1 MKERIILHCDA
12 NSFYASVECA
22 LHPEYK
28 GKPLAVSGNP
38 EKRTGII
45 LAKNDIAKPYGIK
58 TGEAIWEAKEKCP
71 DLICIFPH
79 HDIYEEYSKKL
90 HEIYATY
97 THLIEPFGIDECWLD
112 VTETAHLFGGALNL
126 AEDIRKRVKNELNIT
141 VSIGVSFSKLFA
153 KLGSDIK
160 KPDAI
165 TCLPRDNFKA
175 LTYLLPVSSIV
186 GIGRRMK
193 VHLEKMNVTTIG
205 DLAHI
210 PTEILEHKFG
220 VVGRDLS
227 LKVRGVDY
235 DPVKSMYDEEAPKS
249 VGNGTTTI
257 VDIFTPEE
265 VQDTVFYL
273 AEEVG
278 RRLREKK
285 LLSSTISVTIKTCEF
300 NYEHHSN
307 KTAPTNSTKEI
318 AENALALIRTFWN
331 YSEKIRAIRI
341 CCSSLSS
348 VEIKQLSMFEPVNY
362 KKSSLSLALDILRA
376 KYGESIIKTGS
387 LKAVNFLR

>member
-1 MKERIILHCDA
+1 MMDRTILHCDC
-12 NSFYASVECA
+12 NGFYASVECYF
-22 LHPEYK
+22 HPELK
-28 GKPLAVSGNP
+28 KVPMAVCGDP
-38 EKRTGII
+38 ESRHGII
-45 LAKNDIAKPYGIK
+45 LAKNELAKGYGVI
-58 TGEAIWEAKEKCP
+58 TAETVWQAKRKCP
-71 DLICIFPH
+71 SLVLVPPRRKDYVAFSRRINAIYQEYTDLV
-79 HDIYEEYSKKL
+79 
-90 HEIYATY
+90 
-97 THLIEPFGIDECWLD
+97 EPFGIDECWLD

-126 AEDIRKRVKNELNIT
+126 AEDIRKRVKTELGIT

-165 TCLPRDNFKA
+165 TCLPKDNFKE

-186 GIGRRMK
+186 GIGRKMK
-193 VHLEKMNVTTIG
+193 VHLEKMNILTIG

-220 VVGRDLS
+220 VVGRELS
-227 LKVRGVDY
+227 LKVRGIDY
-235 DPVKSMYDEEAPKS
+235 DLVKSMYDEEAPKS

-265 VQDTVFYL
+265 VRNTIFYL

-285 LLSSTISVTIKTCEF
+285 LLSSTISVTVKTCEF
-300 NYEHHSN
+300 CYEHHSN
-307 KTAPTNSTKEI
+307 KTSPINSTKEI
-318 AENALALIRTFWN
+318 AENALTLLNSFWN

-348 VEIKQLSMFEPVNY
+348 VQIKQLSIFEPITY

-387 LKAVNFLR
+387 LKSVSFLR